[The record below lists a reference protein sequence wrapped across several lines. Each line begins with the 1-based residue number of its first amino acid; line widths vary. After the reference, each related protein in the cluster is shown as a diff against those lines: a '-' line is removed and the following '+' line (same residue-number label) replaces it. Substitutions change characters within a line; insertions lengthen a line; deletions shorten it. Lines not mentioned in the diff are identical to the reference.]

1 MPAVHTHAL
10 ETPEQVY
17 ARFLKFG
24 MDCKLGTARA
34 EMFARGKQRQQSQ
47 QVLGLHDHL
56 TEQAAHFM
64 ASCLRM
70 KRMPPGVARWVAQ
83 QCLETWLPFIHGGE
97 RADIV
102 AKLRKCSPAQL
113 GPDLVAIIAAQTS
126 A

>member
-1 MPAVHTHAL
+1 MNKTL

-17 ARFLKFG
+17 AESIKLAQGLG
-24 MDCKLGTARA
+24 MSPARA
-34 EMFARGKQRQQSQ
+34 EIMARDRRAAHQKKM
-47 QVLGLHDHL
+47 LGEFKFL
-56 TEQAAHFM
+56 TESAGHFM
-64 ASCLRM
+64 AACLRQ
-70 KRMPPGVARWVAQ
+70 KRMPVGAERWVAQ
-83 QCLETWLPFIHGGE
+83 QCLETWLPHMSQGE